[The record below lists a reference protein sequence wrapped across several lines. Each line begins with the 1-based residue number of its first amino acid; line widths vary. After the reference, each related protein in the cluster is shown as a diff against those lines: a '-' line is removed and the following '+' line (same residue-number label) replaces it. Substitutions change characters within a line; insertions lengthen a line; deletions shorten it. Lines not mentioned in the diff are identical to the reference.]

1 MDLIFLLII
10 LVIFAAPMFLMQ
22 RKQKKQ
28 MQELRTMQDQLIPGD
43 HVVTTAGLH
52 ALVHLVDEDEVELE
66 IAPGCTTRWE
76 KIAIVKKIDETP
88 AAADNAFIE
97 APEDTE
103 TTEPGHDTSL
113 GGDATGTNKRD

>member
-28 MQELRTMQDQLIPGD
+28 MEELRTMQGQLVSGD

-52 ALVHLVDEDEVELE
+52 GLVHLVDEDEVELE
-66 IAPGCTTRWE
+66 IAPGCITRWE
-76 KIAIVKKIDETP
+76 KIAIVKKIDDTP
-88 AAADNAFIE
+88 AAAADNAFIE
-97 APEDTE
+97 APETPE
-103 TTEPGHDTSL
+103 TGHGTTL
-113 GGDATGTNKRD
+113 GGDATGTEKRD